1 MAKFTLLF
9 FKKLPPHEKKIT
21 LSTCFTLLRI
31 ALVPFIIGSMLA
43 SYWGVACTL
52 FVIAAVT
59 DILDGN
65 IARWRNERTFLG
77 ACLDPIADKVLILS
91 VFFTLAFIQSPL
103 FSIPHWFVVLVL
115 VKEMILVFGALAVF
129 GIKGHVEIQPTW
141 LGKITTVVQMGFITW
156 LFACYFFAWLPIKT
170 YYTMLGM
177 VLILVFI
184 TLVQYGRIGFYQLR
198 L

>member
-52 FVIAAVT
+52 FVIAAIT

-65 IARWRNERTFLG
+65 IARWRNEKTFLG
-77 ACLDPIADKVLILS
+77 ACLDPIADKLLILS